1 MTRYLKV
8 AKCGDLQPWTGKTV
22 SVNGQPVALFN
33 TTDRHRC
40 TTDRHRQLL
49 SARGRAL
56 GEGALCGRVASCPVQ
71 AYEFDVTN
79 GNCLTEP
86 AYRVER
92 FEVHVEG
99 DDILVSEEPAQG

>member
-1 MTRYLKV
+1 MWRSATL
-8 AKCGDLQPWTGKTV
+8 D
-22 SVNGQPVALFN
+22 GQ
-33 TTDRHRC
+33 DRQCEWAAGGPFQHA
-40 TTDRHRQLL
+40 RQTAID
-49 SARGRAL
+49 ARQTAIDNSCPHEDGPL

>member
-1 MTRYLKV
+1 
-8 AKCGDLQPWTGKTV
+8 
-22 SVNGQPVALFN
+22 
-33 TTDRHRC
+33 
-40 TTDRHRQLL
+40 
-49 SARGRAL
+49 
-56 GEGALCGRVASCPVQ
+56 VQ
-71 AYEFDVTN
+71 ACEFDVTN